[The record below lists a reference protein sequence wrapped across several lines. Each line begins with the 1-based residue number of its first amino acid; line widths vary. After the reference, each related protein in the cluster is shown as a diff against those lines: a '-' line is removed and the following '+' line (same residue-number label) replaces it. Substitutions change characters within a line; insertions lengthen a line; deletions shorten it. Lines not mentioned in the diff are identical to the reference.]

1 MLHIQ
6 YASYSLLYT
15 ISKKKMWK
23 KLGQK
28 SMFRINTEE
37 QLICEWERD
46 YNSIFLWLP
55 LYKYKNM
62 YNWYE
67 YESNIKQHLNKD

>member
-46 YNSIFLWLP
+46 YNSIFLQLP